1 MPCKVQPLLP
11 SIGLELYQLGVH
23 FLAKK
28 KKKKKIYLPI
38 QINFTRA
45 SLALSCLCVAISSEA
60 AN

>member
-28 KKKKKIYLPI
+28 KIKKKINEITYTLG
-38 QINFTRA
+38 T
-45 SLALSCLCVAISSEA
+45 SLAYKRQLVFSAL
-60 AN
+60 NLF